1 MSLINDALKRAK
13 QNQDANPSATPSLEF
28 RPVEPAQNE
37 GRRTS
42 LLLVGLS
49 LVIVAIVGMCGALVW
64 FVSQN
69 NGPALLVEAAA
80 NPRSAVPRTNAPAQP
95 APKSKPPVMVV
106 EPAIAAPSAT
116 ETVQSAT
123 VTNEPVVAAVV
134 AAVEALKPAPLK
146 LQGIFFNPRN
156 PSAIVNGRTVS
167 LGERVGG
174 YFVLAISP
182 TAVTLANNAA
192 TNVLSLSEP

>member
-1 MSLINDALKRAK
+1 MSLVNDALKRAK
-13 QNQDANPSATPSLEF
+13 QNQDANPPATPPLEF
-28 RPVEPAQNE
+28 RPVEPAQVE

-49 LVIVAIVGMCGALVW
+49 LVIVAIVGMCATLVW
-64 FVSQN
+64 YVSQK

-80 NPRSAVPRTNAPAQP
+80 NPRPAAPRTNAPAQP

-106 EPAIAAPSAT
+106 EPAMAATAVI
-116 ETVQSAT
+116 ETVQTA
-123 VTNEPVVAAVV
+123 VTNNEPVVAAVIAV
-134 AAVEALKPAPLK
+134 AEALKPAPLK
-146 LQGIFFNPRN
+146 LQGIFFNPKN

-174 YFVLAISP
+174 FFVLAISP
-182 TAVTLANNAA
+182 TAVTLANNTT
-192 TNVLSLSEP
+192 TNVLSLSEQ

>member
-13 QNQDANPSATPSLEF
+13 QNQEVNPPATPPLEF
-28 RPVEPAQNE
+28 RPVESSQSD

-49 LVIVAIVGMCGALVW
+49 LVIVTIVGMCAALVW
-64 FVSQN
+64 YVSQK
-69 NGPALLVEAAA
+69 NGPALLVEASA

-106 EPAIAAPSAT
+106 EPAIAAPAAT
-116 ETVQSAT
+116 ETVAT
-123 VTNEPVVAAVV
+123 TSVTNEPIVAAVV

-146 LQGIFFNPRN
+146 LQGIFFNPKN
-156 PSAIVNGRTVS
+156 PSAIVNDRTVS

-174 YFVLAISP
+174 FFVLSISP

-192 TNVLSLSEP
+192 TNVLSLSE

>member
-1 MSLINDALKRAK
+1 MSLVNDALKRAK
-13 QNQDANPSATPSLEF
+13 QNQEANPPATPPLEF
-28 RPVEPAQNE
+28 RPVEPAQVE

-49 LVIVAIVGMCGALVW
+49 LVIVAIVGMCATLVW
-64 FVSQN
+64 YVSQK

-80 NPRSAVPRTNAPAQP
+80 NPRPAAPRTNAPAQP

-106 EPAIAAPSAT
+106 EPAMAATAVI
-116 ETVQSAT
+116 ETVQTA
-123 VTNEPVVAAVV
+123 VTNNEPVVAAVIAV
-134 AAVEALKPAPLK
+134 AEALKPAPLK
-146 LQGIFFNPRN
+146 LQGIFFNPKN

-174 YFVLAISP
+174 FFVLAISP
-182 TAVTLANNAA
+182 TAVTLANNTT
-192 TNVLSLSEP
+192 TNVLSLSEQ